1 MKQEILDF
9 FKNIFSI
16 TEFLVDIF
24 VNYDN
29 TTSAFTVLTELIEW
43 YDDFTMQFRNLA
55 DPSPQEHHLI
65 IQGAELLKVVAKQI
79 LNVSENIQTPVESA
93 DLTPIAESMLYKSAR
108 GRAPS
113 HLNFDDIQN
122 SIMSPYGQKAIKDAL
137 AVVKEKGVKKFIAT
151 LLAQQV
157 IHRTAEDIVKYLFL
171 YLNQFDETDLGDY
184 LGSDGGTTD
193 EEQTLMKQVRYRF
206 TRENARDVRC
216 RRHQLE
222 GTGLR
227 RGDSTIH
234 HAAWIQ
240 VSRTPRNEV

>member
-9 FKNIFSI
+9 FSNIFSI

-29 TTSAFTVLTELIEW
+29 TTSVLTVLTELIEW
-43 YDDFTMQFRNLA
+43 FDDFTMQFRDRHN
-55 DPSPQEHHLI
+55 PSPQEIHLVLR
-65 IQGAELLKVVAKQI
+65 GAELLKVVSKQI

-93 DLTPIAESMLYKSAR
+93 DLTPVTESMLYKSAR

-113 HLNFDDIQN
+113 HLNLDDIQ
-122 SIMSPYGQKAIKDAL
+122 STIMSPYGQRATKEAL
-137 AVVKEKGVKKFIAT
+137 AVMKEKGVKKFIAT

-157 IHRTAEDIVKYLFL
+157 IQRTAEDIVKYLFL

-206 TRENARDVRC
+206 TRGIE
-216 RRHQLE
+216 Q
-222 GTGLR
+222 G
-227 RGDSTIH
+227 S
-234 HAAWIQ
+234 
-240 VSRTPRNEV
+240 

>member
-1 MKQEILDF
+1 MQLLMRSEATLLPMKQEILDF
-9 FKNIFSI
+9 FSNIFSI

-29 TTSAFTVLTELIEW
+29 TTSGFAVLTELIEW
-43 YDDFTMQFRNLA
+43 FGDFTMQFRGQGA
-55 DPSPQEHHLI
+55 PSPQQQHLI
-65 IQGAELLKVVAKQI
+65 FQGAELLKVVSKQI
-79 LNVSENIQTPVESA
+79 LNVSESIQTPIESP
-93 DLTPIAESMLYKSAR
+93 DLTPTAESMLYKSAR

-113 HLNFDDIQN
+113 HLNLDDIQN
-122 SIMSPYGQKAIKDAL
+122 SIMSPYGQRAVKDAL

-157 IHRTAEDIVKYLFL
+157 IHRTAEDIVKYLFM

-206 TRENARDVRC
+206 TREHWGERESEA
-216 RRHQLE
+216 
-222 GTGLR
+222 
-227 RGDSTIH
+227 
-234 HAAWIQ
+234 
-240 VSRTPRNEV
+240 

>member
-9 FKNIFSI
+9 FSNIFSI

-29 TTSAFTVLTELIEW
+29 QTSAFTVVTELIEW
-43 YDDFTMQFRNLA
+43 FDDFTMQFRDRHN
-55 DPSPQEHHLI
+55 PSSQE
-65 IQGAELLKVVAKQI
+65 IQLVLRGAELLKVVSKQI
-79 LNVSENIQTPVESA
+79 LNVSDSIQTPVESA
-93 DLTPIAESMLYKSAR
+93 DLTPVAESMLYKSAR

-113 HLNFDDIQN
+113 HLNLDDIQN
-122 SIMSPYGQKAIKDAL
+122 TIMSPYGQRATKEAL
-137 AVVKEKGVKKFIAT
+137 AVMKEKGVKKFIAT

-157 IHRTAEDIVKYLFL
+157 IQRTAEDIVKYLFL

-206 TRENARDVRC
+206 TRRVE
-216 RRHQLE
+216 
-222 GTGLR
+222 
-227 RGDSTIH
+227 RGD
-234 HAAWIQ
+234 
-240 VSRTPRNEV
+240 